1 MPSKETAAQ
10 PVRQRHPSS
19 RPKAQVARFLL
30 PVCCVCGLIRDET
43 DPLSHRTLWVTPG
56 SYQKTHHIL
65 SIEIPFTHTYC
76 PVCFRKAKTS
86 MKQFFREQ
94 KGRAHDSGSSD

>member
-10 PVRQRHPSS
+10 PVRQTGPSS
-19 RPKAQVARFLL
+19 CPEIQVARVLL
-30 PVCCVCGLIRDET
+30 PVCCVCGLVRDET

-56 SYQKTHHIL
+56 SYRKTHHL
-65 SIEIPFTHTYC
+65 HSINIPFTHTYC
-76 PVCFRKAKTS
+76 PACFRKAKAS

-94 KGRAHDSGSSD
+94 KERAHDSGSSN